1 MKLKAS
7 FALILYLLIGYIPG
21 SSPNAQAWFFQDSP
35 PQFQVLPRLLIGYML
50 PTPNHSLNLYLP
62 TLSWTDSNGDN
73 ITDSSSINGFLQ
85 SAKMEGLWLELD
97 LPAKTNSPVGF
108 TTSLGYLVP
117 AKYRVQESYKGQ
129 QGQTASRTWQTETT
143 LYSLKLSVDFTVTE
157 SLTGMIGF
165 LYDSL
170 MTNYFSPENILP
182 ANNNQWLN
190 YAQASNV
197 DVSIGVPF
205 IGLHYEQPLWSRLS
219 LRTYLIGFPGL
230 LGAMSY
236 QETVQYLVT
245 RKRGD
250 TDPISTQANTVKL
263 DGTQQISSGYFYE
276 AFVQLSTPVWR
287 GFSAGAV
294 VKYTEFSAKLD
305 HLDLKNG
312 ITDPVMKADINYA
325 RKPLIIGA
333 NITALF

>member
-1 MKLKAS
+1 M
-7 FALILYLLIGYIPG
+7 
-21 SSPNAQAWFFQDSP
+21 
-35 PQFQVLPRLLIGYML
+35 
-50 PTPNHSLNLYLP
+50 P
-62 TLSWTDSNGDN
+62 TLSWTDSNGN
-73 ITDSSSINGFLQ
+73 NVTASSSINGFLQ

-97 LPAKTNSPVGF
+97 LTAKTNSPVGF
-108 TTSLGYLVP
+108 TTSLGYLIP

-129 QGQTASRTWQTETT
+129 PDQTVSRTWQTQTT
-143 LYSLKLSVDFTVTE
+143 LYNLKFSVDFTVTE

-170 MTNYFSPENILP
+170 MNNYFSPENILP
-182 ANNNQWLN
+182 VNNSWLN

-197 DVSIGVPF
+197 DVSISVPF
-205 IGLHYEQPLWSRLS
+205 IGLHYEQPLWSRLN

-230 LGAMSY
+230 LGTMSY
-236 QETVQYLVT
+236 EETVRYEVSRT
-245 RKRGD
+245 RANNREP
-250 TDPISTQANTVKL
+250 PIWANTVKL

-294 VKYTEFSAKLD
+294 VKYSEFSAKLD
-305 HLDLKNG
+305 HLDVKNG
-312 ITDPVMKADINYA
+312 VTDPVMKADISYS

>member
-7 FALILYLLIGYIPG
+7 FALILCLLMSYIPG
-21 SSPNAQAWFFQDSP
+21 TTPKAQAWFFQDSA
-35 PQFQVLPRLLIGYML
+35 PQFQVLPRLLVGYML
-50 PTPNHSLNLYLP
+50 PTPNNSLNLYMP
-62 TLSWTDSNGDN
+62 TLSWKETGN
-73 ITDSSSINGFLQ
+73 IDVTASSSINGFLQ

-129 QGQTASRTWQTETT
+129 PDQTVSRTWQTQTT
-143 LYSLKLSVDFTVTE
+143 LYNLKFSVDFTVTE

-182 ANNNQWLN
+182 TNNNQWLN

-197 DVSIGVPF
+197 DVSVSVPF
-205 IGLHYEQPLWSRLS
+205 IGLHYEQPLWSRLN

-230 LGAMSY
+230 LGTMSY
-236 QETVQYLVT
+236 EETVQYIVRRT
-245 RKRGD
+245 GRNDKA
-250 TDPISTQANTVKL
+250 ANTVKL

-294 VKYTEFSAKLD
+294 VKYSEFSAKLD
-305 HLDLKNG
+305 HLDVKNG
-312 ITDPVMKADINYA
+312 VTDPVMKADISYS

>member
-1 MKLKAS
+1 M
-7 FALILYLLIGYIPG
+7 
-21 SSPNAQAWFFQDSP
+21 
-35 PQFQVLPRLLIGYML
+35 
-50 PTPNHSLNLYLP
+50 P
-62 TLSWTDSNGDN
+62 TLSWKETGN
-73 ITDSSSINGFLQ
+73 IDVTASSSINGFLQ

-129 QGQTASRTWQTETT
+129 PDQTVSRTWQTQTT
-143 LYSLKLSVDFTVTE
+143 LYNLKFSVDFTVTE

-182 ANNNQWLN
+182 TNNNQWLN

-197 DVSIGVPF
+197 DVSVSVPF
-205 IGLHYEQPLWSRLS
+205 IGLHYEQPLWSRLN

-230 LGAMSY
+230 LGTMSY
-236 QETVQYLVT
+236 EETVQYIVRRT
-245 RKRGD
+245 GRNDKA
-250 TDPISTQANTVKL
+250 ANTVKL

-294 VKYTEFSAKLD
+294 VKYSEFSAKLD
-305 HLDLKNG
+305 HLDVKNG
-312 ITDPVMKADINYA
+312 VTDPVMKADISYS

>member
-1 MKLKAS
+1 MPK
-7 FALILYLLIGYIPG
+7 
-21 SSPNAQAWFFQDSP
+21 AQAWFFPDSA
-35 PQFQVLPRLLIGYML
+35 PQFQVLPRLLVGYML
-50 PTPNHSLNLYLP
+50 PTPNNSLNLYMP
-62 TLSWTDSNGDN
+62 TLSWKETGN
-73 ITDSSSINGFLQ
+73 IDVTASSSINGFLQ

-129 QGQTASRTWQTETT
+129 PDQTVSRTWQTQTT
-143 LYSLKLSVDFTVTE
+143 LYNLKFSVDFTVTE

-182 ANNNQWLN
+182 TNNNQWLN

-197 DVSIGVPF
+197 DVSVSVPF
-205 IGLHYEQPLWSRLS
+205 IGLHYEQPLWSRLN

-230 LGAMSY
+230 LGTMSY
-236 QETVQYLVT
+236 EETVQYIVRRT
-245 RKRGD
+245 GRNDKA
-250 TDPISTQANTVKL
+250 ANTVKL

-294 VKYTEFSAKLD
+294 VKYSEFSAKLD
-305 HLDLKNG
+305 HLDVKNG
-312 ITDPVMKADINYA
+312 VTDPVMKADISYS